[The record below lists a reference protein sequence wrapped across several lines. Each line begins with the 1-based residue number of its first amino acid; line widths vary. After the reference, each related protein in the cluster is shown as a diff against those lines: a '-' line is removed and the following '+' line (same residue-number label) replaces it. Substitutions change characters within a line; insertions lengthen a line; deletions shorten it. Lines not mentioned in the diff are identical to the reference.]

1 MDVLSKVLQGKQ
13 RITFNVTNNE
23 SKTVKVILEGPGM
36 CCKEIRDNIVVWGPN
51 GNWMQGDLYR
61 EMIEEEGE

>member
-1 MDVLSKVLQGKQ
+1 MDVLKRILRGKQ

-23 SKTVKVILEGPGM
+23 GKEVKVVLEGSGM

-51 GNWMQGDLYR
+51 GSWVQGDLYR
-61 EMIEEEGE
+61 EMLEEEGE